1 MIERHQASRILKRHK
16 KMTPAGFD
24 PAKQT
29 VIGPRIEPVLTLPL
43 EQMKDSRFE
52 PGDGAFIRR
61 ASASARPPPA
71 EYTTTRK
78 IAGMVVTF
86 RPILPEDEPLMIAF
100 HKTLSDRSVHFRYFG
115 MLSLRQRTMHER
127 LWRLCSVDWNREVA
141 LVADKKDQNGQHHI
155 LGVGRLFKN
164 SEIREAE
171 FAILIGDPWQGKG
184 LGRELLRWLV
194 HVGRKEHLRRIVG
207 HILGDNSEMKTMC
220 EKVGLK
226 LHFRDS
232 TGEWLAVMDL

>member
-1 MIERHQASRILKRHK
+1 MIERHQESRILKRY
-16 KMTPAGFD
+16 KMTPTGFD

-29 VIGPRIEPVLTLPL
+29 VIGPRIKPVLTVPL

-61 ASASARPPPA
+61 AKPLTA

-78 IAGMVVTF
+78 IAGKVVAF
-86 RPILPEDEPLMIAF
+86 RPILPEDEPLMIEF

-164 SEIREAE
+164 SETREAE
-171 FAILIGDPWQGKG
+171 FAILISDPWQGKG

-194 HVGRKEHLRRIVG
+194 HVGRKEHLRRIIG
-207 HILGDNSEMKTMC
+207 HILGDNFEMKTMC
-220 EKVGLK
+220 EKVGFK